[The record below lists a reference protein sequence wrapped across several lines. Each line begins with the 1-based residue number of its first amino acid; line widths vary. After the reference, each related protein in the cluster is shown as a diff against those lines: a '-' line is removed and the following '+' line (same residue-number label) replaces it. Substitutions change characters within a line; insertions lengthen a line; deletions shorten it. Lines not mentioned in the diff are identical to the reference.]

1 MLIVRFHY
9 TIYIILAFV
18 LFAPAIAF
26 SECSEYKIVDHG
38 DNIEAVCVGDSLARS
53 VEISAGDL
61 VFKRGVVF
69 SHKSHQKIYQCKEC
83 HSAGN
88 GKITG
93 FGKDYAHTACKG
105 CHAESKRGPIAC
117 KDCHL
122 LHIASPSSTPAA
134 VSVTSQV
141 TSPTTTSGTSVPN
154 NVESLQRELKQ
165 KELQLRELEQRE
177 QLQRDIQQRQT
188 EISRRE
194 AELKYQELQSQR
206 QSEPV
211 NPRGLTGSIPTPVST
226 GSGYSNNIQFSS
238 TPIAQNNE
246 GFVEVVDYKVKYIRP
261 TDLPAYFKTAEFL
274 RTSNAKDFKSQPDL
288 YKYGLFSTIIIA
300 KNHGRQGTI
309 SFKLKQVDGSG
320 FEIESLTF
328 SELFTGD
335 QLRTVT
341 SHLPA
346 SQLPYAYDDK
356 KWLIEPTKY

>member
-206 QSEPV
+206 QS
-211 NPRGLTGSIPTPVST
+211 
-226 GSGYSNNIQFSS
+226 
-238 TPIAQNNE
+238 
-246 GFVEVVDYKVKYIRP
+246 
-261 TDLPAYFKTAEFL
+261 
-274 RTSNAKDFKSQPDL
+274 
-288 YKYGLFSTIIIA
+288 
-300 KNHGRQGTI
+300 
-309 SFKLKQVDGSG
+309 
-320 FEIESLTF
+320 
-328 SELFTGD
+328 
-335 QLRTVT
+335 
-341 SHLPA
+341 
-346 SQLPYAYDDK
+346 
-356 KWLIEPTKY
+356 